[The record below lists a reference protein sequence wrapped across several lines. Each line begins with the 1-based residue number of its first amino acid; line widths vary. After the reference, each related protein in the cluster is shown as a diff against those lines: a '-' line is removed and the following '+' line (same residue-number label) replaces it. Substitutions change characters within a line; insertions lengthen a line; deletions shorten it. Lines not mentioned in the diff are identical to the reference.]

1 MLFYLSEIS
10 YDLKTEIDTAESAP
24 HKETTINERRVS
36 ILEYLIHIT
45 YLVTNMQFK
54 SEILSLF
61 SLNLIEFK
69 IIEIL
74 ISFYKNQKVLR
85 LKSFLKEF
93 HDLMLEITGIIR
105 NLTENFQL
113 EKKNLKSLKMEQVL
127 KEFKPKHRYFQY
139 MIDEIILNINRKTL
153 VESLVYLKTF
163 KDASRII
170 DNKYAYNDLLFISK
184 IVNKPLFNQH
194 KLFIDFGTEKLFSSI
209 LSKLYDVRGEL
220 DFKKDKIEYYY
231 PNNKAGLNER
241 RISIFYYVLFI
252 INWLTFNS
260 VQLNL
265 YLNKLSM
272 IKVLVLFLRDD
283 KFLNKLIRSN
293 LNILSSIIKNLTKF
307 SRYSVESKKYWTDS
321 FLFEILLKL
330 RKLLHPRETDA
341 SAKTLENAKLEIEKC
356 ICYCV
361 SFLINDSQIER
372 LKESEYFLHELLHD
386 LSQFS
391 NFIEHNGFLDKNKRE
406 HLNDSRSAVLQVS
419 NHEVSSINGHSLTG
433 IIDSLRRYS
442 VNFKAKKEIFKE
454 INSIKII
461 VSRGTFI
468 EKVYALKLVAQLC
481 FDNEIC
487 LDLIKRHN
495 DLIENVQDTLQDASN
510 DDQNEV
516 ISLCENILWSL
527 NQAHV
532 FDDEIPCESK
542 HIMLSFSWNLK
553 AQCMKIQNDL
563 KKSGYTV
570 SINTNPYYLLD
581 ETKKAIEEASCVLV
595 CICEK
600 YRLDE
605 NCQLEALYANKLNK
619 HCIPLVMQEGY
630 ENLDMSCWISVIASG
645 KKMVN
650 FVNIGFGE
658 SMKILKK
665 ELEKLNIEKGKSC
678 VNTKNEAV
686 NQSQAYSTSILVD
699 YEVDESEIEDD
710 DENEEIDYHDF
721 LKSDSNITNTDSP
734 KEKRETKQVNSFR
747 KVNAEKWDEK
757 QVATWLLQENVH
769 EAIYNAFKKLNGQT
783 LKELYNIKRENP
795 QYFHQ
800 SLVEETNRQVKLSEL
815 AYFISKL
822 TKLFDDS

>member
-1 MLFYLSEIS
+1 
-10 YDLKTEIDTAESAP
+10 
-24 HKETTINERRVS
+24 
-36 ILEYLIHIT
+36 
-45 YLVTNMQFK
+45 
-54 SEILSLF
+54 
-61 SLNLIEFK
+61 
-69 IIEIL
+69 
-74 ISFYKNQKVLR
+74 
-85 LKSFLKEF
+85 
-93 HDLMLEITGIIR
+93 
-105 NLTENFQL
+105 
-113 EKKNLKSLKMEQVL
+113 
-127 KEFKPKHRYFQY
+127 

-265 YLNKLSM
+265 YLNKLTM

-330 RKLLHPRETDA
+330 RKLLHPKETDA
-341 SAKTLENAKLEIEKC
+341 SAKTLESAKIEIEKC

-361 SFLINDSQIER
+361 SFLINDNQIEK

-386 LSQFS
+386 LSQFA
-391 NFIEHNGFLDKNKRE
+391 NFIEMGYLEKHKRE
-406 HLNDSRSAVLQVS
+406 HLNDRRNAVLQVS
-419 NHEVSSINGHSLTG
+419 NYEVSNINGHSLTG
-433 IIDSLRRYS
+433 IIDSLKRYS

-454 INSIKII
+454 IISVKTI
-461 VSRGTFI
+461 VSKGTFI
-468 EKVYALKLVAQLC
+468 EKIYALKLVAQLS
-481 FDNEIC
+481 FDSEIS
-487 LDLIKRHN
+487 LEIVKKHN
-495 DLIENVQDTLQDASN
+495 DLIENVQDFLNDASN

-516 ISLCENILWSL
+516 TILCENILWSL
-527 NQAHV
+527 NQVHN
-532 FDDEIPCESK
+532 FDDETPCEAK
-542 HIMLSFSWNLK
+542 HIFISFSWNLK
-553 AQCMKIQNDL
+553 VHCIKLQNDL
-563 KKSGYTV
+563 KKSGYSV
-570 SINTNPYYLLD
+570 YMNTNGNYLLD
-581 ETKKAIEEASCVLV
+581 ETKKAIEDASCVLICV
-595 CICEK
+595 CEK

-605 NCQLEALYANKLNK
+605 NCQLEAIYANKLNK
-619 HCIPLVMQEGY
+619 ILIPLVMQEGY
-630 ENLDMSCWISVIASG
+630 ENLDASCWISMLTGS
-645 KKMVN
+645 KKMIN

-658 SMKILKK
+658 SMKLLKK
-665 ELEKLNIEKGKSC
+665 ELERLHIEKGKSC
-678 VNTKNEAV
+678 VNTKNDTV
-686 NQSQAYSTSILVD
+686 NQSQAYSTMID
-699 YEVDESEIEDD
+699 YEVDESEIADD
-710 DENEEIDYHDF
+710 EENEEIDYHDF
-721 LKSDSNITNTDSP
+721 LKSDSNITNTGSH

-747 KVNAEKWDEK
+747 KVNAENWDEK
-757 QVATWLLQENVH
+757 QVATWLTEENVH
-769 EAIYNAFKKLNGQT
+769 EAIFNAFKRLNGHS
-783 LKELYNIKRENP
+783 LKELYNIKLENP

-800 SLVEETNRQVKLSEL
+800 SLVEETNNQVKLSEL

-822 TKLFDDS
+822 KKLFDDK